1 MTEFTCDT
9 ALEQMLEAAPAE
21 LRGEADTDLA
31 RHIAGCRRCAAVA
44 AAMVEELEAVDDAL
58 AEHATSGPTLAAES
72 ALAAD
77 AGAAGR
83 EADPYAAADAA
94 ADAALAAI
102 RQDETRDI
110 VSLDRRRRT
119 APDGA
124 RPDRAPA
131 AAHAPTGPAP
141 PGSSRRWPRA
151 AWVPL
156 AAAAALA
163 AVLVFN
169 QDDPFSGPTDI
180 TSPPEPTL
188 EPRVA
193 VTPPAD
199 KGAAIMET
207 ENPNI
212 TIVWLY
218 EREGT

>member
-1 MTEFTCDT
+1 MKDITCET
-9 ALEQMLEAAPAE
+9 ALDRLLEAAPAE
-21 LRGEADTDLA
+21 LRGRADTELA
-31 RHIAGCRRCAAVA
+31 AHIAGCHRCAAVA
-44 AAMVEELEAVDDAL
+44 AAMLEELGAVDHAL
-58 AEHATSGPTLAAES
+58 ADYATHPT
-72 ALAAD
+72 
-77 AGAAGR
+77 
-83 EADPYAAADAA
+83 ADAA

-102 RQDETRDI
+102 RKEDGDGV
-110 VSLDRRRRT
+110 VSLE
-119 APDGA
+119 G
-124 RPDRAPA
+124 
-131 AAHAPTGPAP
+131 
-141 PGSSRRWPRA
+141 RRWLRT

-163 AVLVFN
+163 AVLVFG
-169 QDDPFSGPTDI
+169 QDDPFSGPGVGT